1 MNILFDDSVYNGI
14 ISDLKYTDNLT
25 DFFVNKTEM
34 HCYHSYL
41 TRSNYLIRRYM
52 RILLS
57 IVKWCTQILTKN
69 NGTNDTWCSLCTS
82 QKVDIY
88 TGKTASEYNLPWL
101 FEWGTKTLNSV
112 MPIDISPYDP
122 SDVEQEALFQG
133 VRRSYLTANYK
144 DIGKLDSKDTVKL
157 NKNMANLIT
166 TLLKS
171 YLQAKRNIEYK
182 KKMAVM

>member
-1 MNILFDDSVYNGI
+1 
-14 ISDLKYTDNLT
+14 
-25 DFFVNKTEM
+25 
-34 HCYHSYL
+34 
-41 TRSNYLIRRYM
+41 
-52 RILLS
+52 
-57 IVKWCTQILTKN
+57 
-69 NGTNDTWCSLCTS
+69 
-82 QKVDIY
+82 
-88 TGKTASEYNLPWL
+88 
-101 FEWGTKTLNSV
+101 